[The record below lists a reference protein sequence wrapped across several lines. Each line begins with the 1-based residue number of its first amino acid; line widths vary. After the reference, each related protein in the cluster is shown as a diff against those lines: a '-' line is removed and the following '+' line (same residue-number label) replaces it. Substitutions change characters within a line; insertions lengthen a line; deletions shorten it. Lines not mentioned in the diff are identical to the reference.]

1 MEGKKGNDRD
11 VRTKS
16 EKTRY
21 THGNRSRMEPTAEV
35 LSVSKTSSR
44 RHIAMH
50 SRSAYVLR
58 PGLAIIRQQ
67 PGNQLLRPKKSLT
80 FDDKRHIVGTS
91 IEKLYPGR
99 LLLWFNARPEPASAF
114 VISFDGLAILLF
126 GEAVRSGCRTE
137 EQIVGIVDG
146 SFWWV
151 KVW

>member
-1 MEGKKGNDRD
+1 
-11 VRTKS
+11 
-16 EKTRY
+16 
-21 THGNRSRMEPTAEV
+21 
-35 LSVSKTSSR
+35 
-44 RHIAMH
+44 MH